1 MTTVFTGMAAGAPMP
16 GHDAERELKFTIPGG
31 RVDLTRRWLDALC
44 RRDAE
49 FPAAY
54 VWTIYYD
61 TPGLTSLGEK
71 INSDYLKLKV
81 RLRWYSTLANGPS
94 GPAFMEA
101 KRRIGAGRDKARVR
115 VPHAAENLAH
125 WDLQDARLAELPR
138 LLRDR
143 GVVLPD
149 RLRPLLLIR
158 YRRDR
163 FVEPVSR
170 LRVSLDAEIAAA
182 AVNRSMLS
190 TYDASAIEIGVLEV
204 KGNSEDLPP
213 ILRGLLALGAKRRSF
228 SKFLAV
234 YAHVTRA
241 II

>member
-1 MTTVFTGMAAGAPMP
+1 MTTVFTGMAAGALMP
-16 GHDAERELKFTIPGG
+16 GHDDERELKFTIPGG
-31 RVDLTRRWLDALC
+31 RVDLARRWLDALC

-81 RLRWYSTLANGPS
+81 RLRWYSTLAHGPS

-115 VPHAAENLAH
+115 VPHAAESLAH

-138 LLRDR
+138 LLRDC

-149 RLRPLLLIR
+149 RLRPLVLIR

-190 TYDASAIEIGVLEV
+190 TYDASAIDTGVLEV

-213 ILRGLLALGAKRRSF
+213 TLRGLLALGAKRRSF